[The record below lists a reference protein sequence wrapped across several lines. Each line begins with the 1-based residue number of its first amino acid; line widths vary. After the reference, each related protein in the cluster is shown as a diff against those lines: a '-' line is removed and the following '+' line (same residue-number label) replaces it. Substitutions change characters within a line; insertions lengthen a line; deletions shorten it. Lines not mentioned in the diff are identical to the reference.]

1 MAVSYPLDENMI
13 SPRLRNT
20 VPDGLAEWLLGRLPE
35 TELARADSAK
45 TDVRALQASFQ
56 NPAAFNFRSLWG
68 HSNTACLQVHGLN
81 DPAIQ
86 PPTNEQM
93 NNLPEKSH
101 AIGFEESAHFP
112 MLEEGSRF
120 NRLMVDF
127 LTLASGESPRQLQ
140 LKEEWKRRV
149 R

>member
-1 MAVSYPLDENMI
+1 
-13 SPRLRNT
+13 
-20 VPDGLAEWLLGRLPE
+20 LGRLPQN
-35 TELARADSAK
+35 ELARADTVK
-45 TDVRALQASFQ
+45 TDARALQASFQ
-56 NPAAFNFRSLWG
+56 SPAAVNFQTLWG
-68 HSNTACLQVHGLN
+68 QSNTACLLVHGLN

-86 PPTNEQM
+86 APTMVQM
-93 NNLPEKSH
+93 NSLPEKSH

-112 MLEEGSRF
+112 MLDESSRF

-127 LTLASGESPRQLQ
+127 LTLPSGESPRQLQ